1 MAFLN
6 AVLTAGD
13 QFPHPSSLARKKMS
27 GPPLLALYS
36 NLHPLFN
43 YIPVANHLLQT
54 PQQLSLLEE

>member
-1 MAFLN
+1 
-6 AVLTAGD
+6 
-13 QFPHPSSLARKKMS
+13 MS